1 MRMVRDKVIDMWET
15 LFITLSL
22 FAVLITAMSPFFDWF
37 IALALGLQLYDFAS
51 TPDRAIDFIV
61 LLLLALVVL
70 PMIGIL
76 TIAAQFTSWLL
87 AIALLAQLY
96 DDYSS

>member
-1 MRMVRDKVIDMWET
+1 MMRDKVIDMWET

-51 TPDRAIDFIV
+51 TPDYAIDFIV
-61 LLLLALVVL
+61 LLLLVLVVL
-70 PMIGIL
+70 LMVGIL
-76 TIAAQFTSWLL
+76 TVIAPYASWLL
-87 AIALLAQLY
+87 TLALVLQLY

>member
-1 MRMVRDKVIDMWET
+1 MCMRDKSIDLWGT

-22 FAVLITAMSPFFDWF
+22 FATVITAISPFFDWL
-37 IALALGLQLYDFAS
+37 IVLALGIQLFDFAS
-51 TPDRAIDFIV
+51 TPDHAIDFIV

-70 PMIGIL
+70 PIIGIL

-87 AIALLAQLY
+87 AIALLFQLY